1 MIHVLG
7 MQGKCIHCGTS
18 VPADSLVPNFA
29 LRAAV
34 HAFKQEDHVCEFT
47 SMKVAKRKR
56 EQPEQQTE
64 GSDGKTLALD
74 LHVAGEQA
82 SSLDGS
88 RPRGVQFPFAV
99 GDQVLIKGNKRTPER
114 FVGKEAII
122 TTQCLNGWYLVQT
135 LDQGE
140 SVRLQYR
147 SLQKLGEKDPQPD
160 LEAGIS
166 PDHVGSGEKPRK
178 SCYPKEAVP
187 SLLPTTEGHPEGCA
201 KEASPTMT
209 VVFPIMPVKG
219 TRTELHKKARKG
231 DLTRSIDTAAASSMP
246 GVGASGTSSPDMQ
259 SDVKMANLSKVRE
272 ETEVVEVVE
281 DDPYD
286 MKPVWTAPPLSE
298 KAEALI
304 DKTNGGSNVDKLLDL
319 PQVWEGLKEPQG
331 LQKPKEGSEVGSS
344 PIIVPNIEVGDTFT
358 IRSKRS
364 VLANRGPSMSLSMES
379 DPYRKVYSSG
389 SRRRGSVGE
398 AVVQEQLAPISVA
411 RKPLTKCP
419 TQVGEKAGLKWVGPT
434 GEKQIHET
442 VSIPNMNDILAIM
455 QKDILGLE
463 KQIPWNCLVKSWKMR
478 RANWR
483 KAVKESCTV
492 LELGTIVKTFRS
504 GLLLTGAGG
513 ISDEEWEKRMGFAM
527 ESGDVELLVSLWGR
541 LYDDVFKWVQS
552 KSKQTRENV
561 IDTNL
566 VETFAELRKQFPQ
579 LQVAGLSPARI
590 TTAATL
596 AAADAIAEHHINAN
610 ALLAVPMKLLQQHSR
625 EDLFALREALERE
638 KRHLAAK
645 LAQLEEN
652 ETLNREKEDLVAGF
666 LATAPPSSSLDM
678 SAPPTLDAMLPMP
691 RNFVGGE
698 QGIQGVQGDEMDEG
712 ESDAVD
718 STHDA
723 DGEATDMSDSD

>member
-419 TQVGEKAGLKWVGPT
+419 TQ
-434 GEKQIHET
+434 
-442 VSIPNMNDILAIM
+442 
-455 QKDILGLE
+455 
-463 KQIPWNCLVKSWKMR
+463 
-478 RANWR
+478 
-483 KAVKESCTV
+483 
-492 LELGTIVKTFRS
+492 ELGTIVKTFRS

-610 ALLAVPMKLLQQHSR
+610 RYHWVMVDRHCW
-625 EDLFALREALERE
+625 LF
-638 KRHLAAK
+638 
-645 LAQLEEN
+645 Q
-652 ETLNREKEDLVAGF
+652 
-666 LATAPPSSSLDM
+666 
-678 SAPPTLDAMLPMP
+678 
-691 RNFVGGE
+691 
-698 QGIQGVQGDEMDEG
+698 
-712 ESDAVD
+712 
-718 STHDA
+718 
-723 DGEATDMSDSD
+723 